1 MSENEKAQSDQRNFS
16 IQRIYTRDISF
27 ETPNS
32 PEVFRLQW
40 KPETSLDINT
50 NVKDLD
56 EGNLE
61 VTLTVTVTT
70 KVDDK
75 TAYLAEVQQAGI
87 FSINGFPESERG
99 PLVGAYCPNVLFP
112 YAREVIS
119 DLVTKGSFPQLMLQ
133 PVNFDALY
141 AQHQQ
146 EQEQEQAK
154 QDSDQPITH

>member
-1 MSENEKAQSDQRNFS
+1 MSENEPAQSKSDQRNFS
-16 IQRIYTRDISF
+16 IQRIYTQDISF

-32 PEVFRLQW
+32 PEIFRQQW

-50 NVKDLD
+50 NVKNLD
-56 EGNLE
+56 ENNYE
-61 VTLTVTVTT
+61 ITLTVTATT
-70 KVDDK
+70 KVADEV
-75 TAYLAEVQQAGI
+75 AYLAEVKQSGI
-87 FSINGFPESERG
+87 FTIDGFPENEKA

-119 DLVTKGSFPQLMLQ
+119 DLVAKGSFPQLMLQ

-146 EQEQEQAK
+146 ELAK
-154 QDSDQPITH
+154 QADEQPTTH